1 MATAQPN
8 FVFNHVAISVPD
20 CDKACD
26 WYQKVFGFRKI
37 RSDRTT
43 ERAVDGAEAPIF
55 KIYGDTLQKVKS
67 AWLACGN
74 GVGFEIFEFIDPK
87 TIVPK
92 PSFEYTRG
100 GFFHIAV
107 TTPDPDAT
115 AKMVIENGGKQI
127 GVTVEMY
134 GEKALY
140 VEDPWG
146 NVIECLSCS
155 YEQLMGN
162 RG

>member
-1 MATAQPN
+1 
-8 FVFNHVAISVPD
+8 VPD

-26 WYQKVFGFRKI
+26 WYQKVFGFRRI
-37 RSDRTT
+37 RSDRVTD
-43 ERAVDGAEAPIF
+43 RAVDGDEAPIF
-55 KIYGDTLQKVKS
+55 KIYGNSLQKVKG

-74 GVGFEIFEFIDPK
+74 GVGFEVFEFIDPAC
-87 TIVPK
+87 TVPK

-115 AKMVIENGGKQI
+115 AQVVKDNGGKQI
-127 GVTVEMY
+127 GTTVSMY

-155 YEQLMGN
+155 FEQLMGN